1 MKIGVIGI
9 GYVGLPLIESFCDRG
24 VSCIGIDIDSNKVQS
39 LNSGRSFLDSLPDKK
54 LQKFIEK
61 KLFFATSD
69 YEKLSNVDAVI
80 ICVPT
85 PMDVYRKPNLDYVI
99 NSVNSSIPFL
109 RENTLLSLESTTY
122 PGTSREILKPLLEKK
137 GFIVGENVYLCF
149 SPEREDPGNLEY
161 NMSNTPKVVSGFS
174 EKCLKKAIEV
184 YSIVCEKLVPV
195 SSLEVAETCKLIEN
209 IQRSVNIGLMNELKT
224 LTTKMNINIF
234 EVIDAA
240 ATKPFGFTK
249 YYPGPG
255 VGGHC
260 IPIDPFYLTY
270 KAKEYNIDTKFIELA
285 GEINRSMP
293 EFVINNIADL
303 LNSKGLSI
311 SKSKILCLGI
321 SYKKNVGDTRESP
334 PAQIFDSLI
343 KLGAQVDFSDPYF
356 NVFPKTKNFIHKSLS
371 VSLTKE
377 NLSHYD
383 VVLILTDH
391 DSWDYQ
397 KILDHSNLI
406 VDTRGRYHSL
416 GISSKKIINS

>member
-9 GYVGLPLIESFCDRG
+9 GYVGLPLIESFCDKG
-24 VSCIGIDIDSNKVQS
+24 ISCIGIDIDTDKVRS
-39 LNSGRSFLDSLPDKK
+39 LNSGNSFLESLPDEK
-54 LQKFIEK
+54 LQKFIQE
-61 KLFFATSD
+61 KLFFATTE
-69 YEKLSNVDAVI
+69 YEILSNVDAVI

-85 PMDVYRKPNLDYVI
+85 PMDLYRKPNLDYVI
-99 NSVNSSIPFL
+99 NSVNSSLPFL
-109 RENTLLSLESTTY
+109 KENTLLSLESTTY
-122 PGTSREILKPLLEKK
+122 PGTSREILKPLLEKQ
-137 GFIVGENVYLCF
+137 GFVLGKNFYLCF

-174 EKCLKKAIEV
+174 KKCLEKAIEV

-195 SSLEVAETCKLIEN
+195 SSLEIAETCKLVEN

-224 LTTKMNINIF
+224 LTTKMDINIY

-293 EFVINNIADL
+293 EFVISNISDT

-334 PAQIFDSLI
+334 PVQIFDSLV
-343 KLGAQVDFSDPYF
+343 KLGASVDFSDPYF
-356 NVFPKTKNFIHKSLS
+356 DVFPKTKKFIHTSSS
-371 VSLTKE
+371 VSLSKE
-377 NLSHYD
+377 NLSNYD
-383 VVLILTDH
+383 IVLILTDH

-397 KILDHSNLI
+397 EILDHSNLI
-406 VDTRGRYHSL
+406 IDTRGRYHSL